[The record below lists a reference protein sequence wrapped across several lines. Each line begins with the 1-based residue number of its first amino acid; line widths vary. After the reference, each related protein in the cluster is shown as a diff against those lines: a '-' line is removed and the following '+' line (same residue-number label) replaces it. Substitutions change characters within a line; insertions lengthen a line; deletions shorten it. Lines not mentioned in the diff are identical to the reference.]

1 MPGADLTWPAVR
13 MAKMMDI
20 APSRLRQLVAE
31 GIVPKA
37 GRDRFRPFE
46 VNIAYIR
53 FLRDRVQS
61 PELSDSEFHK
71 AKLAKLRSEREQIEL
86 DMQIKRGTRIPKEDV
101 DRAWQIVVKSIAGI
115 IKANRNKLLTD
126 EQINEIF
133 DLMRAEMD
141 RLHHQHGNGSV
152 LVQDTV

>member
-1 MPGADLTWPAVR
+1 

-20 APSRLRQLVAE
+20 APSRLRQLVSE

-61 PELSDSEFHK
+61 PELSDSDFHK

-101 DRAWQIVVKSIAGI
+101 DRAWDMVAKGTSGI
-115 IKANRNKLLTD
+115 IKANRNKTLTD
-126 EQINEIF
+126 EVINEIF
-133 DLMRAEMD
+133 DLIRSELG
-141 RLHHQHGNGSV
+141 RLHHQYGNGSV
-152 LVQDTV
+152 LVQDAA